1 MTVSKHEGLKRSS
14 VDGEVQL
21 ADLGDVT
28 LAYETFGSD
37 RDPPAVLIM
46 GLATEMLGW
55 PDAFCS
61 DLADRGHALRHG
73 LRYVGLLDAL
83 APA

>member
-1 MTVSKHEGLKRSS
+1 
-14 VDGEVQL
+14 
-21 ADLGDVT
+21 
-28 LAYETFGSD
+28 
-37 RDPPAVLIM
+37 VLIM